1 MQEYILYI
9 RTDLD
14 VVFGNV
20 DKYPVVGIIMP
31 LYNHGKYLHQS
42 LKSIIEQDYPNKL
55 IIIVDDKSTDDS
67 LEVAKSFINIRQELK
82 DKSGNDIWVGNII
95 PDQIFDGV
103 INDDIQVVLIGLQN
117 NAKQANARNMGI
129 STTWNYC
136 NYYCQ
141 LDADDEY
148 LPGKLSKSMAI
159 MLQDPDNIGLV
170 YSDAIIK
177 NSLNGITT
185 HEFRENYSYDSLLRE
200 CIISNTPLINKKVLA
215 DVGLY
220 DKEISLIEDYDLW
233 LRICEKYMAIHIPEL
248 LHVYHVCESSCTLTY
263 TQDHWKFCWNKVRE
277 KMAQRRI

>member
-1 MQEYILYI
+1 MQEYIPYI

-82 DKSGNDIWVGNII
+82 DKSGNNIWVGNII

-103 INDDIQVVLIGLQN
+103 INDDVQVVLIGLQN
-117 NAKQANARNMGI
+117 NSKQWHARNIGI
-129 STTWNYC
+129 STCWNYIDFV
-136 NYYCQ
+136 NQ
-141 LDADDEY
+141 LDADDWF
-148 LPGKLSKSMAI
+148 LPNKLSKSVDI
-159 MLQDPDNIGLV
+159 IKKDIDNIGLI
-170 YSDAIIK
+170 YTDTIIM
-177 NSLNGITT
+177 NEITGVTT
-185 HEFRENYSYDSLLRE
+185 HEFREPYSWDRLLNE
-200 CIISNTPLINKKVLA
+200 CIVSNTPLINKIVFE

-220 DKEISLIEDYDLW
+220 EDLSP
-233 LRICEKYMAIHIPEL
+233 CEDFWQWIKIARKYMCIHLPEPL
-248 LHVYHVCESSCTLTY
+248 SIYRVTPQSCTFVCNKLLWE
-263 TQDHWKFCWNKVRE
+263 DRWKTIH
-277 KMAQRRI
+277 QRIVNEQF